1 MTTTKLNFKTL
12 NQKNFSLTLDPSC
25 VTVEDLIC
33 KMEDTFGRENL
44 YKLIFAGKL
53 LKEEKNLSDYN
64 LNSKIPVIV
73 MITKSPEIKSESP
86 KPEGKINFLKWGIK
100 KLIKF
105 ILLETSE
112 KLDLESANFKRT
124 RTVTEDSGI
133 EEDFNSD
140 HFVLQSELTSVI
152 EIIKSCD
159 YLNLNRNSPLHES
172 VLDKEEILINIDN
185 YCEEMETDE
194 DFKEMLTLYFDQIL
208 AAQFNK
214 PQLLAMLEDLQDIYE
229 EPRERNERRDSRMA
243 EVEDE
248 SESFT
253 ESEEEEREKEL
264 EAKVERLLDMGFRRE
279 DSERALET
287 AGYNVSAAVELLMP
301 SNRPAPSSKPS
312 SGSNPL
318 SFLRD
323 IEEFQFLR
331 YQVLH
336 DPNLLQP
343 LLISFGQSHPDIMK
357 EINQNKD
364 IFISM
369 LYEQTGAKMHGRH

>member
-1 MTTTKLNFKTL
+1 M
-12 NQKNFSLTLDPSC
+12 
-25 VTVEDLIC
+25 
-33 KMEDTFGRENL
+33 
-44 YKLIFAGKL
+44 
-53 LKEEKNLSDYN
+53 
-64 LNSKIPVIV
+64 
-73 MITKSPEIKSESP
+73 
-86 KPEGKINFLKWGIK
+86 
-100 KLIKF
+100 
-105 ILLETSE
+105 
-112 KLDLESANFKRT
+112 ESANFKRT

-159 YLNLNRNSPLHES
+159 YLNLNRNSPLHEA
-172 VLDKEEILINIDN
+172 VLDKEEILLNIDN

-287 AGYNVSAAVELLMP
+287 AGNNVSAAVELLMP

>member
-1 MTTTKLNFKTL
+1 MATTKLNFKTL
-12 NQKNFSLTLDPSC
+12 NQKNFSLSLDSTC

-73 MITKSPEIKSESP
+73 MITKSPEIKAESP
-86 KPEGKINFLKWGIK
+86 KPE
-100 KLIKF
+100 
-105 ILLETSE
+105 ETSE

-140 HFVLQSELTSVI
+140 HFVLQSEFTSVI

-159 YLNLNRNSPLHES
+159 YLNLNRNNPLDEAI
-172 VLDKEEILINIDN
+172 LGKDEILLHIEN

-194 DFKEMLTLYFDQIL
+194 DFKEMLSEYLDQMTG
-208 AAQFNK
+208 AQLNK
-214 PQLLAMLEDLQDIYE
+214 AQLMAMLEDLQDIYD
-229 EPRERNERRDSRMA
+229 EPREKTEKKDNSRMA
-243 EVEDE
+243 EVEED
-248 SESFT
+248 SEYFT
-253 ESEEEEREKEL
+253 ESEEEEKEKEL
-264 EAKVERLLDMGFRRE
+264 EAKLERLLDMGFSRE
-279 DSERALET
+279 DSLRALET
-287 AGYNVSAAVELLMP
+287 ANKNVSAAVEILMP
-301 SNRPAPSSKPS
+301 STRPASTSKPS
-312 SGSNPL
+312 SASNPL

-336 DPNLLQP
+336 DPSLLQP

-357 EINQNKD
+357 VINENKD

-369 LYEQTGAKMHGRH
+369 LYEQTGAKMQGRH

>member
-1 MTTTKLNFKTL
+1 ML
-12 NQKNFSLTLDPSC
+12 
-25 VTVEDLIC
+25 
-33 KMEDTFGRENL
+33 
-44 YKLIFAGKL
+44 
-53 LKEEKNLSDYN
+53 
-64 LNSKIPVIV
+64 
-73 MITKSPEIKSESP
+73 
-86 KPEGKINFLKWGIK
+86 

-105 ILLETSE
+105 ILLETSD
-112 KLDLESANFKRT
+112 KLDLDSANFKRT

-140 HFVLQSELTSVI
+140 HFVLQSEFTSVV

-159 YLNLNRNSPLHES
+159 YLNLNRNNPLDEAI
-172 VLDKEEILINIDN
+172 LDKDEILVNIDN

-194 DFKEMLTLYFDQIL
+194 DFKEMLTEYFDQIQ

-214 PQLLAMLEDLQDIYE
+214 PQLMAMLEDLQDIYE
-229 EPRERNERRDSRMA
+229 EPREKNEKKDNRLA

-248 SESFT
+248 SEYFT
-253 ESEEEEREKEL
+253 ESEEEEREREL
-264 EAKVERLLDMGFRRE
+264 EAKVERLLDMGFSRE

-287 AGYNVSAAVELLMP
+287 AGNNLSAAVELLMP
-301 SNRPAPSSKPS
+301 SNSPAPSKPAS
-312 SGSNPL
+312 QNPL

-336 DPNLLQP
+336 DPSLLQP

-357 EINQNKD
+357 EINENKD
-364 IFISM
+364 VFISM

>member
-1 MTTTKLNFKTL
+1 MATTKLNFKTL
-12 NQKNFSLTLDPSC
+12 NQKNFSLTLDSTC

-53 LKEEKNLSDYN
+53 LKEENNLSDYN

-73 MITKSPEIKSESP
+73 MITKSPEIKSESL
-86 KPEGKINFLKWGIK
+86 KPE
-100 KLIKF
+100 
-105 ILLETSE
+105 ETSE

-140 HFVLQSELTSVI
+140 HFVLQSEFTSVI

-159 YLNLNRNSPLHES
+159 YLNINRNNPLEEAILS
-172 VLDKEEILINIDN
+172 KDEILLNIEN
-185 YCEEMETDE
+185 YCEEMETED
-194 DFKEMLTLYFDQIL
+194 DFKEMLNEYLDQIRG
-208 AAQFNK
+208 AQFNK
-214 PQLLAMLEDLQDIYE
+214 AQLMAMLEDLQDIYE
-229 EPRERNERRDSRMA
+229 EPREKTEKKDNRLA

-248 SESFT
+248 SEYFT
-253 ESEEEEREKEL
+253 ESEEEEKEKEL
-264 EAKVERLLDMGFRRE
+264 EAKLDRLLDMGFSRE
-279 DSERALET
+279 DSERALEKT
-287 AGYNVSAAVELLMP
+287 NNNVSAAVEILMP
-301 SNRPAPSSKPS
+301 STPSASTSKPS
-312 SGSNPL
+312 SFSNPL

-343 LLISFGQSHPDIMK
+343 LLISFSQSHPDIMK
-357 EINQNKD
+357 EINENKD

>member
-1 MTTTKLNFKTL
+1 M
-12 NQKNFSLTLDPSC
+12 
-25 VTVEDLIC
+25 
-33 KMEDTFGRENL
+33 
-44 YKLIFAGKL
+44 
-53 LKEEKNLSDYN
+53 
-64 LNSKIPVIV
+64 
-73 MITKSPEIKSESP
+73 
-86 KPEGKINFLKWGIK
+86 
-100 KLIKF
+100 
-105 ILLETSE
+105 
-112 KLDLESANFKRT
+112 ESANFKRT

-140 HFVLQSELTSVI
+140 HFVLQSEFTSVI
-152 EIIKSCD
+152 EIIKSCE
-159 YLNLNRNSPLHES
+159 YLSLNRNNTLDEAI
-172 VLDKEEILINIDN
+172 LDKDEILLNIDN

-194 DFKEMLTLYFDQIL
+194 DFKEMLTEYFDQIQ

-214 PQLLAMLEDLQDIYE
+214 PQLMAMLEDLQDIYE
-229 EPRERNERRDSRMA
+229 EPREKNEKKDNRLA

-248 SESFT
+248 SEYFT

-264 EAKVERLLDMGFRRE
+264 EAKVERLLDMGFSRE

-287 AGYNVSAAVELLMP
+287 TGSNLSAAVELLMP
-301 SNRPAPSSKPS
+301 SNSPAPSSKPAS
-312 SGSNPL
+312 VSNPL

-336 DPNLLQP
+336 DPSLLQP

-364 IFISM
+364 VFISM

>member
-1 MTTTKLNFKTL
+1 MGDFRITNRTNRDQQQPTMATTKLNFKTL
-12 NQKNFSLTLDPSC
+12 NQKNFSLTLDSTC

-53 LKEEKNLSDYN
+53 LKEENNLSDYN

-73 MITKSPEIKSESP
+73 MITKSPEIKSESL
-86 KPEGKINFLKWGIK
+86 KPE
-100 KLIKF
+100 
-105 ILLETSE
+105 ETSE

-140 HFVLQSELTSVI
+140 HFVLQSEFTSVV

-159 YLNLNRNSPLHES
+159 YLNLNRNNPLHEAIL
-172 VLDKEEILINIDN
+172 VKDEILLHIEN

-194 DFKEMLTLYFDQIL
+194 DFKEMLSEYLDQITG
-208 AAQFNK
+208 AQFNK
-214 PQLLAMLEDLQDIYE
+214 AQLMAMLEDLQDIYE
-229 EPRERNERRDSRMA
+229 EPREKAEKKDSRMA
-243 EVEDE
+243 EVEDD
-248 SESFT
+248 SEYFT
-253 ESEEEEREKEL
+253 ESVEEEKEKEL
-264 EAKVERLLDMGFRRE
+264 EAKLERLLDMGFSRE
-279 DSERALET
+279 DSERALEKT
-287 AGYNVSAAVELLMP
+287 NNNVSAAVEILMP
-301 SNRPAPSSKPS
+301 STPPASTSKPS
-312 SGSNPL
+312 SVSNPL

-357 EINQNKD
+357 EINENKD